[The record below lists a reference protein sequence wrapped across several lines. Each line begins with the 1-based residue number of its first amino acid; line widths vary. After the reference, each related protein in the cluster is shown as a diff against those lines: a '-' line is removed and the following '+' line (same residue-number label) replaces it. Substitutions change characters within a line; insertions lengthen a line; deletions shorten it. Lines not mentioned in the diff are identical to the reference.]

1 MCDWGF
7 RFKDDF
13 SKSTQLIS
21 TNKVSLDAGAQGPRM
36 SYNIQH
42 VSQKTKAIYHN
53 KHHIFWFLYGSE
65 ETTEPIPI
73 NIALLDVNVT
83 GAGLKGICLIYR
95 KRRRRYNKK
104 VSWFPDFF
112 MISQNFPRSELQNFY
127 TVKGIPLWTK
137 PLRSFSTVSQ
147 KATEIYRNK
156 KATFHHTLVML
167 MYNAFY
173 CIEKFKQKKKSTCG
187 WGKS

>member
-1 MCDWGF
+1 MRGL
-7 RFKDDF
+7 KDRVCHTAF
-13 SKSTQLIS
+13 SMYRKT
-21 TNKVSLDAGAQGPRM
+21 
-36 SYNIQH
+36 
-42 VSQKTKAIYHN
+42 TKAIYYN

-95 KRRRRYNKK
+95 KRRRRYNEI
-104 VSWFPDFF
+104 SIMISSFL
-112 MISQNFPRSELQNFY
+112 MISQIFPRLELQNFY
-127 TVKGIPLWTK
+127 IVRGTLLWTR

-156 KATFHHTLVML
+156 KATFHHRLVML
-167 MYNAFY
+167 VYNAFY
-173 CIEKFKQKKKSTCG
+173 CIEKLEQKRNLHVAEGNHSGTHFG
-187 WGKS
+187 THARHHYGTNAETSA